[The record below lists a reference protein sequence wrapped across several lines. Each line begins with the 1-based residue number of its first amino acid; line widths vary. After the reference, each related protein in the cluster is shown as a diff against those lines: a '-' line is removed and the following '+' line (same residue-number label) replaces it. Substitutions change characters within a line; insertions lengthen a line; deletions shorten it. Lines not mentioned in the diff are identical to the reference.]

1 MQLPSTATQPSAAT
15 QPPSAESDHLRGY
28 PRLIVIISER
38 RRCCTEVH
46 QTSQNRPFPS
56 QITENFRLRRA
67 EPHKIL
73 TLPWIHERNLPCL
86 ESVLNRQLLIDERL
100 H

>member
-1 MQLPSTATQPSAAT
+1 MERLVPGTAQNGESESG
-15 QPPSAESDHLRGY
+15 SAESDHLWDK
-28 PRLIVIISER
+28 PRLINIVSGRR
-38 RRCCTEVH
+38 RRCTEV
-46 QTSQNRPFPS
+46 QYTSQNRPFPC

-67 EPHKIL
+67 EPHQIL
-73 TLPWIHERNLPCL
+73 TLPWIHERSLPCL